1 MAASEGVTT
10 DRVSFHPAA
19 LEEADAAAA
28 WYAERSESTP
38 ERFLEEVDWAIERI
52 ASNPQAYARFEGDS
66 RRILLPHFPY
76 QIIFRHRSNVVEIL
90 AVAHTR
96 RRPSYWRKR
105 T

>member
-76 QIIFRHRSNVVEIL
+76 QIIFSTPLKRCGDIGCGPHSKAPELL
-90 AVAHTR
+90 A
-96 RRPSYWRKR
+96 
-105 T
+105 